1 MKKLFI
7 ALTVILTVTACANH
21 NLSKDMLNKDMLK
34 EAQPI
39 YQSCLEDYKKT
50 MSEDEARKAC
60 AEKLKSS
67 YEKVTNM

>member
-7 ALTVILTVTACANH
+7 ALTVILTVTACANQ

-67 YEKVTNM
+67 DEKVTKM

>member
-7 ALTVILTVTACANH
+7 ALTVILTVTACANQ
-21 NLSKDMLNKDMLK
+21 NLSKDMLNKGMLK

-67 YEKVTNM
+67 YEKITKM

>member
-7 ALTVILTVTACANH
+7 ALTVILTVTACANQ

-67 YEKVTNM
+67 YEKVTKM